1 MPEQITT
8 GGEDRPVEVFG
19 VEELRRRF
27 PDEDSCRAW
36 LEEVVWGGEPAC
48 PRCGAVENIGPP
60 PPSRPHNHWCRS
72 CRRYFTVTTGT
83 ALHAGKKP
91 LRDWIYAI
99 YGVMTARKGVS
110 AMQLSKELSC
120 QYRTAWHMLGRI
132 REACRQGDFFL
143 QAVIEADETYIGGKE
158 RNKHSGKK
166 LRAGRGPVGKIAI
179 LGMRERD
186 GRIRAM
192 RIEAASKAV
201 IQDLVAKHVRAGATI
216 YTDEHGAYSGLKG
229 MGFDHDTV
237 NHSAQEYVKG
247 TCHINGMESCWSMLK
262 RSIHG
267 TWHRVS
273 PKHLRRYI
281 DEVVFRLN
289 EGNCGIDLIDRMEA
303 LIRRIPGRRLSYAAM
318 TGETGLSGQAIGW

>member
-1 MPEQITT
+1 MQEPITT
-8 GGEDRPVEVFG
+8 GHESRPAEVFG
-19 VEELRRRF
+19 VEDLYRRF
-27 PDEDSCRAW
+27 PDENSCRAW
-36 LEEVVWGGEPAC
+36 LEEVIWGGEPAC
-48 PRCGAVENIGPP
+48 PRCGTVDDIGRP
-60 PPSRPHNHWCRS
+60 PPSKPHHYWCKS
-72 CRRYFTVTTGT
+72 CRRHFTVTTGT
-83 ALHAGKKP
+83 ALHAQKRS

-99 YGVMTARKGVS
+99 YSVMIARKGVS

-132 REACRQGDFFL
+132 REACRQGDTFL
-143 QAVIEADETYIGGKE
+143 QAVIEVDETYIGGKE

-166 LRAGRGPVGKIAI
+166 LHPGGGAGGKIAV

-186 GRIRAM
+186 GR
-192 RIEAASKAV
+192 
-201 IQDLVAKHVRAGATI
+201 VRALIVENTRKSTIHSLLARHIKPGATI
-216 YTDEHGAYSGLKG
+216 YTDEHGAYSGLG
-229 MGFDHDTV
+229 GLGFDHDTV
-237 NHSAQEYVKG
+237 RHSAQEYVKG
-247 TCHINGMESCWSMLK
+247 TCHINGAESCWSMLK

-289 EGNCGIDLIDRMEA
+289 EGNCEIDLIDRMAA

-318 TGETGLSGQAIGW
+318 TGGTGLSGQTIGW